1 MYQQSKSEEQGL
13 DRIDR
18 QILRALQRDASL
30 SLADLAETVALSR
43 SSCGRRLQKLE
54 KAGVIRGRVT
64 LLNAAAVGLPLTVF
78 VSLRTSKHNA
88 DWAREFRRTVASI
101 AGIQEV
107 YRMAGDVDY
116 LVKAVV
122 RDMADYDRLY
132 QELIAVDLLD
142 VSAGF
147 VMEEI
152 RATTELPLD

>member
-1 MYQQSKSEEQGL
+1 MNPSL

-30 SLADLAETVALSR
+30 SLADLADTVALSR

-54 KAGVIRGRVT
+54 EAGVIRARVT

-78 VSLRTSKHNA
+78 ISLRTSQHNA
-88 DWAREFRRTVASI
+88 QWAQAFRDAVESI
-101 AGIQEV
+101 DGIQEV

-116 LVKAVV
+116 LLKAVV
-122 RDMADYDRLY
+122 KDMADYDRLY
-132 QELIAVDLLD
+132 QQLITVDLLD
-142 VSAGF
+142 VSASF

-152 RATTELPLD
+152 RATTELPV